1 MNIAFTHK
9 YATTVY
15 KNLTGG
21 LKMKRKLLLLSSF
34 VMLSFMVP
42 STSSALMLG
51 NTVQYQYLFPTI
63 VTNYTNASNGN
74 YLVGP
79 GIEVANAVDSAATVD
94 ISDTNI
100 LADFSMSAMF
110 SSGSFNGFRIT
121 DIFGAI
127 SAFTSVTINPV
138 TNMAGFN
145 LSNITFD
152 ADNIWVNWQGLGFD
166 ANTIVSLDVNGSAP
180 VPEPSTLLLLG
191 SGLLGLAYARK
202 RFRS

>member
-1 MNIAFTHK
+1 
-9 YATTVY
+9 
-15 KNLTGG
+15 
-21 LKMKRKLLLLSSF
+21 MKRKLLLLSSF

-51 NTVQYQYLFPTI
+51 NTVQYQYLYPTI
-63 VTNYTNASNGN
+63 NSNYNNASNGN

-79 GIEVANAVDSAATVD
+79 GIEVANIADGTGTVD

-100 LADFSMSAMF
+100 LADFNRSTYWFNS
-110 SSGSFNGFRIT
+110 SFNGFRIT

-127 SAFTSVTINPV
+127 SAFTSVTINPI
-138 TNMAGFN
+138 TNMAGFDA
-145 LSNITFD
+145 SRITFD
-152 ADNIWVNWQGLGFD
+152 ADHIWVNWRGLGFD

-191 SGLLGLAYARK
+191 SGILGLVYARK
-202 RFRS
+202 RFKA

>member
-1 MNIAFTHK
+1 
-9 YATTVY
+9 
-15 KNLTGG
+15 
-21 LKMKRKLLLLSSF
+21 MKRKLLLLSSF

-42 STSSALMLG
+42 NTSSALMLG
-51 NTVQYQYLFPTI
+51 NTVEYQYLFPTI
-63 VTNYTNASNGN
+63 STNYFNASNGN

-79 GIEVANAVDSAATVD
+79 GIEVPNVADGRATMD

-100 LADFSMSAMF
+100 FVDYLN
-110 SSGSFNGFRIT
+110 SSSWVPSSFNGFRIT

-127 SAFTSVTINPV
+127 SAFTSVTINPI
-138 TNMAGFN
+138 TNMAGFDA
-145 LSNITFD
+145 SRITFD
-152 ADNIWVNWQGLGFD
+152 ADHIWVNWQGLSFN

-202 RFRS
+202 RFKA